1 MEPRLHL
8 TEAPIKIDLTQLD
21 KDWMKR
27 MKMTKLQVQR
37 ENRSREKLFIV
48 YEEILRLEEKM
59 GHYVILGALEESIA
73 IRNKNKK
80 NKLKITNR
88 ELKKIIEDLMVIGV
102 VFIPRGGFVQRT
114 YTFNWKDVKNNVK
127 MHNLEVGGKLK

>member
-1 MEPRLHL
+1 
-8 TEAPIKIDLTQLD
+8 
-21 KDWMKR
+21 
-27 MKMTKLQVQR
+27 MTKLQVQR